1 MSELKIWC
9 NVPFE
14 NNLRW
19 QLERAVKPH
28 QIIWASSAGE
38 SNLVAGASDPAALE
52 ADVLFGQP
60 AVEDVLASDHLKWM
74 HITSAGYTRY
84 DRDDVRSRL
93 KGIKALF
100 TNSSSVYDEPCAL
113 HLLAFLLAETRG
125 LYNCFRSQQERKW
138 DYSAHRP
145 TMRVLEGDR
154 ILIVG
159 FGAIARRFVEL
170 LQPFDVEINAVRRTV
185 KGDEGVT
192 TYTIDQLD
200 DYLPWADHV
209 VNILPASPSTEQKFG
224 KLQFR
229 LMQPG
234 ASFYNVGRGDTVDQ
248 EALLE
253 TLNSGRLKT
262 AYLDVTTPEPLPE
275 DHPLWTHPNCFITP
289 HIAGGVQDEDAR
301 LLDHFVSNL
310 RRFSRG
316 TTPKD
321 IVF

>member
-1 MSELKIWC
+1 MSSLTVWC
-9 NVPFE
+9 NVPFDKY
-14 NNLRW
+14 LRRR
-19 QLERAVKPH
+19 LEESLYPNRVV
-28 QIIWASSAGE
+28 WASAAGE
-38 SNLVAGASDPAALE
+38 SNLVAGSSDPAALE

-84 DRDDVRSRL
+84 DQEEVRAWIKSR
-93 KGIKALF
+93 KIVF
-100 TNSSSVYDEPCAL
+100 TNSSSVYDEPCAV

-125 LYNCFRSQQERKW
+125 LYEIAASQRERRW
-138 DYSAHRP
+138 DYAVHRP
-145 TMRVLEGDR
+145 KMRVLEGDR

-170 LQPFDVEINAVRRTV
+170 LQPFDVEIKAVRRTV
-185 KGDEGVT
+185 TGDEGVT

-209 VNILPASPSTEQKFG
+209 VNILPASPSTEHKFG

-248 EALLE
+248 GALIE
-253 TLNSGRLKT
+253 TLESGRLKT
-262 AYLDVTTPEPLPE
+262 AYLDVTSPEPLPE
-275 DHPLWTHPNCFITP
+275 DHPLWTQPNCFITP
-289 HIAGGVQDEDAR
+289 HIAGGVQDEDER
-301 LLDHFVSNL
+301 LLMHFVSNFK
-310 RRFSRG
+310 RFSRG
-316 TTPKD
+316 AAPVD
-321 IVF
+321 VVF